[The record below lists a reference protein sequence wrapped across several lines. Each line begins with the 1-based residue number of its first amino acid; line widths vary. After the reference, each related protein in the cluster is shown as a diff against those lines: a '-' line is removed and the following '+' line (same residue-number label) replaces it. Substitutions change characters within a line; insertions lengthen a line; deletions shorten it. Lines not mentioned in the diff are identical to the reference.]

1 MRKLLAL
8 AAGAVAFTV
17 AAAPAAAASTPV
29 AIWHLDE
36 TSGSSATDAVS
47 GLTGSVHDVTLGVPG
62 FTGTAFRFNGQSSYV
77 DVPSDPRLNPGTAPI
92 QFTAHVRYTVTPP
105 NTSTTDYD
113 VLRKGTSSDSA
124 QFYKL
129 EIRPDNRAVCRFVGS
144 RTTKS
149 GILVHTGPVLNDG
162 RWHTITCTKTS
173 TKISLI
179 VDGKTY
185 SKQGRVGSISN
196 TGPLT
201 MGAKPGKQFT
211 DFYNG
216 DLDEVSVSIG

>member
-17 AAAPAAAASTPV
+17 ATAPAGAASTPV
-29 AIWHLDE
+29 AVWHLDE
-36 TSGSSATDAVS
+36 TSGASATDAVS
-47 GLTGSVHDVTLGVPG
+47 GLTGSLHNVTVGVPG
-62 FTGTAFRFNGQSSYV
+62 FAGSAYRFDGRSSYV
-77 DVPSDPRLNPGTAPI
+77 DVPSSPRLNPGTAPI

-105 NTSTTDYD
+105 KTSTTDYD
-113 VLRKGTSSDSA
+113 VLRKGTASDSA

-129 EIRPDNRAVCRFVGS
+129 EIRTDNRAVCRFVGS
-144 RTTKS
+144 KTTKS
-149 GILVHTGPVLNDG
+149 GILVHAGPRLNDG

-173 TKISLI
+173 TKISLD
-179 VDGKTY
+179 VDGRTY
-185 SKQGRVGSISN
+185 SKRGRVGSISN
-196 TGPLT
+196 SGPLT
-201 MGAKPGKQFT
+201 MGAKPGRRFT